1 MARSES
7 APFDLPML
15 PVQTPCSMD
24 SLMPWLVK
32 SRSELGE
39 LKGYSSV
46 FSRKNELIHSFYLI
60 DAVDSLALDGV
71 LSTKSSVLES
81 QLLNESEQAS
91 ENKQALQIR
100 KALIWGKEQ
109 ITKGSIN
116 DANLKDLQ
124 TIVSGKKTEEFR
136 SKASVLT
143 KNVSTMPLN
152 QFSDPKKIKEL
163 IENLLQFIK
172 QEDSSFDPLVRAIMA
187 TAQFEAIR
195 PFEDFSGRTARAFF
209 QLLLMQT
216 GLAKDPLLLY
226 SQHIRK
232 NTEAYARLF
241 QEAVVNGNWCA
252 YIKFMLHGI
261 ALQARETKEKLSGIE
276 SLYFQSLETIKHKC
290 PQIYTPE
297 LVDALFLLPVISPLR
312 LSSKLKIHYT
322 TATRYLKKLE
332 QEGFLE
338 NRQSGKYQLYSYKTL
353 VQLL

>member
-1 MARSES
+1 
-7 APFDLPML
+7 
-15 PVQTPCSMD
+15 MD

-46 FSRKNELIHSFYLI
+46 FSRKNDLIYSFYLI

-71 LSTKSSVLES
+71 LSTKPFVLES
-81 QLLNESEQAS
+81 QLLNESEQAN

-109 ITKGSIN
+109 VTKRPIN
-116 DANLKDLQ
+116 DFDLKEFQ
-124 TIVSGKKTEEFR
+124 TILSGKKTEEFR
-136 SKASVLT
+136 SKPSAST
-143 KNVSTMPLN
+143 KNVSTIPLN
-152 QFSDPKKIKEL
+152 QFSDPKKIKGL

-172 QEDSSFDPLVRAIMA
+172 QEDSSFDPLVRSIMA

-195 PFEDFSGRTARAFF
+195 PFEDSSGRTARAFF

-216 GLAKDPLLLY
+216 GLVKDPVLLY

-232 NTEAYARLF
+232 NIEAYSRLF

-261 ALQARETKEKLSGIE
+261 ALQARETREKLSGIE
-276 SLYFQSLETIKHKC
+276 SLYFQTQETIKHKC
-290 PQIYTPE
+290 PQVYKPE

-312 LSSKLKIHYT
+312 LSSKLNIHYT

-338 NRQSGKYQLYSYKTL
+338 NRQSGKYQLYSFKSL
-353 VQLL
+353 VHLLHG